1 MRGVV
6 VDLSEQ
12 LAETIRLLLGS
23 GEGAWTLCRDCG
35 AVKHSG
41 DEHRCRA
48 HVEGARLEAE
58 GLIHDDKRRAKSYAI
73 E

>member
-1 MRGVV
+1 MDV
-6 VDLSEQ
+6 VDRLT
-12 LAETIRLLLGS
+12 ETLRLLLGS

-35 AVKHSG
+35 AIKHSA

-48 HVEGARLEAE
+48 QVEGARLEVE